1 MIELSFDL
9 WGMGPLVAGGPMV
22 VRHTVVMCKQK
33 IRVYENGN
41 KADI

>member
-22 VRHTVVMCKQK
+22 VRHILPPVICFDVH
-33 IRVYENGN
+33 ENDN